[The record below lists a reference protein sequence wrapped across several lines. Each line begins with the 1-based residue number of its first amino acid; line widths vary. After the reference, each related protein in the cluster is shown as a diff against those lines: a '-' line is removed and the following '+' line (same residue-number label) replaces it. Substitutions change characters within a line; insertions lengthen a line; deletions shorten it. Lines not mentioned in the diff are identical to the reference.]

1 MVKARAKLRNI
12 VSHQQRI
19 GSQGAENEE
28 KSLVKKLS
36 QRSERAGSKVV
47 AVGETSSKSSDV
59 GQEEPQDLVTTDKWG
74 GGKGKGVLET
84 SRAPSLRHWE
94 DGGSRCPG
102 KGRW

>member
-74 GGKGKGVLET
+74 GVRG
-84 SRAPSLRHWE
+84 R
-94 DGGSRCPG
+94 GSWRPPG
-102 KGRW
+102 LQA